1 MNKKH
6 LKIFFIIAIII
17 ILILLIIK
25 YNQSTNPADMVQPVT
40 AGNLEIPL
48 LNNSDQIV
56 KHTAYTLQYSE
67 LNEQPDWVAYYLTK
81 DRLHG
86 NAQRTDDFKEDPLVA
101 SGSAQLSD
109 YKRTGYDRGHMAPAA
124 DFSWSQTAMS
134 ECFYLSN
141 MSPQLHSF
149 NAGIWET
156 LENQV
161 RTWADADRDTLFI
174 VTGPILKD
182 CLPAVGAHNKL
193 TVPEYYYKALLRKSA
208 TGFSAIAFVLK
219 HENSSQALSNFA
231 VTVDSLEKLTKIDFF
246 FKLPAAIQT
255 EVESNIDF
263 SQWPGITTRI
273 GSLKRRLP
281 KY

>member
-6 LKIFFIIAIII
+6 LKILYILVIII
-17 ILILLIIK
+17 ILILIIIK
-25 YNQSTNPADMVQPVT
+25 YNESTNPTDMVPPVT
-40 AGNLEIPL
+40 TGNLEIPI

-56 KHTAYTLQYSE
+56 KHTAYTFQYSE

-81 DRLHG
+81 NRLRG
-86 NAQRTDDFKEDPLVA
+86 NAQRTDDFKEDPLVV

-161 RTWADADRDTLFI
+161 RIWADSDNDTLFI

-182 CLPAVGAHNKL
+182 GLPTVGARNKL
-193 TVPEYYYKALLRKSA
+193 TVPDYFYKALLRKSA

-219 HENSSQALSNFA
+219 HENSFQSLYNYAI
-231 VTVDSLEKLTKIDFF
+231 TIDSLEKLTKINFF
-246 FKLPAAIQT
+246 YKLPSTIQA
-255 EVESNIDF
+255 EIESKIDF
-263 SQWPGITTRI
+263 DQWPGITAHT
-273 GSLKRRLP
+273 GSLKKRLS